1 MIYSAEIWK
10 MMILRL
16 NVRFSFVRRMT
27 KMRMII
33 MMIRTW
39 MDIKIYSSVFKWKDK
54 LSILTESKNFVGYF
68 SAILGWH
75 TDVDNTG
82 NFRGVRQTL

>member
-1 MIYSAEIWK
+1 
-10 MMILRL
+10 
-16 NVRFSFVRRMT
+16 
-27 KMRMII
+27 
-33 MMIRTW
+33 